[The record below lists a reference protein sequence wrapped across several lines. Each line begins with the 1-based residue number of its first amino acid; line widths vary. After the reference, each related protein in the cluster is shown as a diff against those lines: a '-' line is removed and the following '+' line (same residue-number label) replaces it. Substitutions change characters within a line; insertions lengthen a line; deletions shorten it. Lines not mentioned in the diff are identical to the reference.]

1 MNHWLAKTEPS
12 TYSFTDL
19 MRDRKTRWEGISNP
33 GALIHLRAARA
44 GDAVVLYHTGGERA
58 AVGLARVATDPYPDP
73 KLGDPKHAVLD
84 LAADRPLPRPVSLD
98 ALKAEKS
105 FAGSPL
111 LRQGRLSFLPL
122 TAAQWKT
129 ILRLSGA

>member
-33 GALIHLRAARA
+33 GARIHLRAARA